1 MALDAPDKYVLKPQ
15 REGGGNN
22 LYGEDIRCVIL
33 MQKHQHHF
41 YEYLFDFIIVT
52 ETCELHEQ

>member
-1 MALDAPDKYVLKPQ
+1 MALDAPDKFVLKPQ

-33 MQKHQHHF
+33 MRMTYHF
-41 YEYLFDFIIVT
+41 CEYLFDFIVII
-52 ETCELHEQ
+52 ETYELHE